1 MMIDRAALVAGSIRL
16 ASGVSFLVDP
26 LRANRLWGEPD
37 DPGPSA
43 RLLLR
48 SMGYRDALIGGLLL
62 TAALRGQDT
71 RGWFLASGGADAA
84 DLLGGMS
91 VHHDLKRG
99 QQIIG
104 LGGAV
109 VGIGVGLWGATRR
122 RRDPARPRCGEQR
135 DLLQIGKARSGSRWW
150 RRSPARKARVNAAF
164 EMRHWRRPAASWTR
178 LRPGSYAPRHDC
190 WLLTIPQRETR
201 RPPGT
206 RAHGRVP
213 PGPRA
218 FAKAFVCAV

>member
-1 MMIDRAALVAGSIRL
+1 MATDRAALITGGIRL

-48 SMGYRDALIGGLLL
+48 SMGYRDALIGGLLF
-62 TAALRGQDT
+62 AAGLRGRDT
-71 RGWFLASGGADAA
+71 RGWFAASGGADAA
-84 DLLGGMS
+84 DLLGGVS
-91 VHHDLKRG
+91 VHHQLKRG

-122 RRDPARPRCGEQR
+122 APSAVRPQ
-135 DLLQIGKARSGSRWW
+135 
-150 RRSPARKARVNAAF
+150 
-164 EMRHWRRPAASWTR
+164 
-178 LRPGSYAPRHDC
+178 
-190 WLLTIPQRETR
+190 
-201 RPPGT
+201 
-206 RAHGRVP
+206 
-213 PGPRA
+213 
-218 FAKAFVCAV
+218 

>member
-1 MMIDRAALVAGSIRL
+1 MPIDRAAAVAGSIRL

-62 TAALRGQDT
+62 SAGLRGRNT

-84 DLLGGMS
+84 ALLGGSS
-91 VHHDLKRG
+91 VHSELTRG

-122 RRDPARPRCGEQR
+122 RKPAPEVT
-135 DLLQIGKARSGSRWW
+135 
-150 RRSPARKARVNAAF
+150 P
-164 EMRHWRRPAASWTR
+164 
-178 LRPGSYAPRHDC
+178 
-190 WLLTIPQRETR
+190 
-201 RPPGT
+201 
-206 RAHGRVP
+206 
-213 PGPRA
+213 
-218 FAKAFVCAV
+218 